1 MLIEFTKMHG
11 LGNDFMVID
20 LVTQRLDLT
29 KELVQLLGDRHLG
42 IGFDQ
47 LLVVEPPMRPDVDF
61 SYRIFNTDGSEV
73 EQCGNGARCFARF
86 VQARKLSFKQRL
98 RVETASGI
106 ISLATDRYGWV
117 EVDMGKPKFE
127 PDEIPFTPKAITK
140 IQNAYHLDVA
150 GTPVQLFIANM
161 GNPHA
166 VIKVDDVLK
175 ADVEQLGKA
184 IESHPA
190 FPDRVNVG
198 FMQIM
203 NQRHIRLRVYERGVG
218 ETQACGTGACA
229 AVAIGIREGWLD
241 EGEDVRA
248 QLYGGSMIIRW
259 QPGYSVMMTGPT
271 AFVYEGV
278 FSPDGL
284 MAQAG
289 IKPSPAG

>member
-29 KELVQLLGDRHLG
+29 KDLVQLLGDRHLG

-61 SYRIFNTDGSEV
+61 SYRIFNTDGTEV

-98 RVETASGI
+98 RVETASGVI
-106 ISLATDRYGWV
+106 TLTTDRYGWV

-127 PDEIPFTPKAITK
+127 PDDVPFTPKAITK
-140 IQNAYHLDVA
+140 IQNAYHMDVA
-150 GTPVQLFIANM
+150 GTPVQLFIASM

-166 VIKVDDVLK
+166 VIKVDDVLD
-175 ADVEQLGKA
+175 ADVETLGKA

-190 FPDRVNVG
+190 FPNKVNVG
-198 FMQIM
+198 FMQVM

-229 AVAIGIREGWLD
+229 AVAIGVREGWLD

-248 QLYGGSMIIRW
+248 QLYGGSMIIKW

-289 IKPSPAG
+289 IKPNPA

>member
-20 LVTQRLDLT
+20 LVTQRLELT
-29 KELVQLLGDRHLG
+29 EELIALLADRHMG

-61 SYRIFNTDGSEV
+61 RYRIFNADGSEV

-86 VQARKLSFKQRL
+86 VQARKLSFKQRI
-98 RVETASGI
+98 RVETKSGI
-106 ISLATDRYGWV
+106 LTLTTDNYGWV
-117 EVDMGKPKFE
+117 EVDMGKPRFE
-127 PDEIPFTPKAITK
+127 PAEIPFTPKAITK
-140 IQNAYHLDVA
+140 IQNAYHLDVE
-150 GTPVQLFIANM
+150 GTPVQLYVANM

-166 VIKVDDVLK
+166 VIKVDDILT
-175 ADVEQLGKA
+175 ADVEKLGGA

-190 FPDRVNVG
+190 FPEKVNVG
-198 FMQIM
+198 FVQVM

-229 AVAIGIREGWLD
+229 AVATGIREGWLD
-241 EGEDVRA
+241 EGEEIRA
-248 QLYGGSMIIRW
+248 QLYGGSLLIRCS
-259 QPGYSVMMTGPT
+259 PGYSVMMTGPT

-278 FSPDGL
+278 FSPDGI

-289 IKPSPAG
+289 LKPSA

>member
-20 LVTQRLDLT
+20 LVTQRLELT
-29 KELVQLLGDRHLG
+29 KELVALLGNRHLG

-61 SYRIFNTDGSEV
+61 SYRIFNTDGTEV

-98 RVETASGI
+98 RVETVSGI
-106 ISLATDRYGWV
+106 ISLTTDRYGWV

-127 PDEIPFTPKAITK
+127 PDEIPFSPRATTK
-140 IQNAYHLDVA
+140 IQNTYHLDVN
-150 GTPVQLFIANM
+150 GTPVQLYVANM

-166 VIKVDDVLK
+166 VIKVDDVLD
-175 ADVEQLGKA
+175 AEVEKLGKA

-190 FPDRVNVG
+190 FPARVNVG
-198 FMQIM
+198 FMQVM

-229 AVAIGIREGWLD
+229 AVAVGIREGWLD
-241 EGEDVRA
+241 EGEEIRA
-248 QLYGGSMIIRW
+248 QLYGGSMIIKW

-289 IKPSPAG
+289 IKPNTDS